1 MTQARVAE
9 QLGAE
14 FVTGGSGPNRGDD
27 FSLARLALF
36 SLGAA
41 VAALAVATVVIVVL
55 KPSPG
60 VGLVIGLVG
69 VVAAIAA
76 MGVVSKRMTRKAFGD
91 PEDGSRS

>member
-1 MTQARVAE
+1 MT
-9 QLGAE
+9 G
-14 FVTGGSGPNRGDD
+14 GGSGPNGGDD

-41 VAALAVATVVIVVL
+41 VVALAVATVVIVVL

-69 VVAAIAA
+69 GVAAAIVA

>member
-1 MTQARVAE
+1 MT
-9 QLGAE
+9 GS
-14 FVTGGSGPNRGDD
+14 SGPNRGGD

-60 VGLVIGLVG
+60 VGLAIGLVG

>member
-1 MTQARVAE
+1 M
-9 QLGAE
+9 
-14 FVTGGSGPNRGDD
+14 TGGSGPNRGDD

-60 VGLVIGLVG
+60 VGLVIGL
-69 VVAAIAA
+69 A
-76 MGVVSKRMTRKAFGD
+76 
-91 PEDGSRS
+91 GSSLRLRQWASYPSG